1 MLTNKKNIDQLFQE
15 KLGDYEKNPPF
26 YLWKNIQG
34 NLDQQRKIKR
44 LAWFRRA
51 AVAAVVVMAFLAGW
65 MMTQTSSLPEQQQ
78 AGNYETHQQVPAV
91 TAPAD
96 PVTSNETVAADPL
109 KSLATFAPPR
119 IAISK
124 SETIE
129 KTASGDFILSETEEE
144 LLNSF
149 KPKKDVIEQVANWV
163 KSFTDN
169 SEPIDTVPVAI
180 KKEPVYT
187 AREQRDIP
195 QPQTTLNTPGKASQQ
210 RLRIKGEISPLFTSS
225 EKIPSGSNGS
235 DYQSNETLSGGMTA
249 SYKVAKN
256 FSVKSGLLFAK
267 MNQSTRNTPFVPVNG
282 DYLSMAPPRE
292 KAKMMAGQVMV
303 KTFSDRLAAQAPGGG
318 ENSYF
323 MYNND
328 ISQEI
333 SYLEIPVAAT
343 YQLGEKKF
351 HVGLSGGM
359 SANVLVGNRATIS
372 ENGTRVASG
381 ATADLRDVVLSGSAG
396 IEFGYDITDRI
407 TISVEP
413 RVKRYLH
420 SISKNDAVNFNP
432 SQFGIY
438 TGLSYKFN

>member
-195 QPQTTLNTPGKASQQ
+195 QPQTTLSLPVKRRNNDGASKGKF
-210 RLRIKGEISPLFTSS
+210 RRCSPAARKFPR
-225 EKIPSGSNGS
+225 E
-235 DYQSNETLSGGMTA
+235 A
-249 SYKVAKN
+249 
-256 FSVKSGLLFAK
+256 
-267 MNQSTRNTPFVPVNG
+267 
-282 DYLSMAPPRE
+282 MAPITSRTKPFRE
-292 KAKMMAGQVMV
+292 G
-303 KTFSDRLAAQAPGGG
+303 
-318 ENSYF
+318 
-323 MYNND
+323 
-328 ISQEI
+328 
-333 SYLEIPVAAT
+333 
-343 YQLGEKKF
+343 
-351 HVGLSGGM
+351 
-359 SANVLVGNRATIS
+359 
-372 ENGTRVASG
+372 
-381 ATADLRDVVLSGSAG
+381 
-396 IEFGYDITDRI
+396 
-407 TISVEP
+407 
-413 RVKRYLH
+413 
-420 SISKNDAVNFNP
+420 
-432 SQFGIY
+432 
-438 TGLSYKFN
+438 